1 MIMVV
6 GSGTNVDYHLLRD
19 KLKSN
24 LPTLPA
30 VFDDLSSMLK
40 DPNSPTHS
48 IQEIMRSDPTISMK
62 VLRIANSVQYRG
74 ERERVTDV
82 GEAIGTLGFDK
93 IHMVIL
99 TSSVFK
105 AFNLKDSKDLNYDP
119 ADLWKHSLGTAVAS
133 STIAELTNL
142 VPRQRAYSCG
152 LVHDVGKVARLQ
164 VHPEEFCRDV
174 GDALYDETSLIE
186 VEKKNNSPSHDI
198 LGQIVCK
205 EWGLNRDVESVIRW
219 HHVYDLEERDSVS
232 DVEINNLIDV
242 VIVGN
247 WLSHTMKFGFSGH
260 RSGKSLPIEVLERL
274 SLEEDQLDFFKEETR
289 ESFKDFKNFLK
300 LVERSVI

>member
-1 MIMVV
+1 MDEKV
-6 GSGTNVDYHLLRD
+6 NYAF
-19 KLKSN
+19 LKDQLKDN

-30 VFDDLSSMLK
+30 IFDDLSCMLK

-48 IQEIMRSDPTISMK
+48 IQEIMKSDQTLSMK
-62 VLRIANSVQYRG
+62 VLRVANSVQYRG

-82 GEAIGTLGFDK
+82 GEAIATLGFDK

-105 AFNLKDSKDLNYDP
+105 AFKVENANNLNYDP
-119 ADLWKHSLGTAVAS
+119 AELWKHSLGTAVAS
-133 STIAELTNL
+133 STISELTQL

-152 LVHDVGKVARLQ
+152 LVHDIGKVARLQ
-164 VHPEEFCRDV
+164 LHPNEFCLDV
-174 GDALYDETSLIE
+174 GDALYDETTLIE
-186 VEKKNNSPSHDI
+186 IERKKNSPSHDV

-219 HHVYDLEERDSVS
+219 HHEGNLENRETVVDLE
-232 DVEINNLIDV
+232 INTLIDV
-242 VIVGN
+242 VMVGN
-247 WLSHTMKFGFSGH
+247 WLAHSMNFGFSGH
-260 RSGKSLPIEVLERL
+260 RSGKLLSNEVRERL
-274 SLEEDQLDFFKEETR
+274 SLDDEQLDFFKEETR

-300 LVERSVI
+300 LIERSVV

>member
-1 MIMVV
+1 MDEKV
-6 GSGTNVDYHLLRD
+6 NYAF
-19 KLKSN
+19 LKDQLKDN

-30 VFDDLSSMLK
+30 IFDDLSCMLK

-48 IQEIMRSDPTISMK
+48 IQEIMKSDQTLSMK
-62 VLRIANSVQYRG
+62 VLRVANSVQYRG

-82 GEAIGTLGFDK
+82 GEAIATLGFDK

-105 AFNLKDSKDLNYDP
+105 AFKVENANNLNYDP
-119 ADLWKHSLGTAVAS
+119 AELWKHSLGAAVAS
-133 STIAELTNL
+133 STISELTQL

-152 LVHDVGKVARLQ
+152 LVHDIGKVARLQ
-164 VHPEEFCRDV
+164 LHPNEFCQDV
-174 GDALYDETSLIE
+174 GDALYDETTLIE
-186 VEKKNNSPSHDI
+186 IERKKNSPSHDV

-219 HHVYDLEERDSVS
+219 HHEENPENRETVVDP
-232 DVEINNLIDV
+232 EINSLIDV
-242 VIVGN
+242 VMVGN
-247 WLSHTMKFGFSGH
+247 WLAHSMNFGFSGH
-260 RSGKSLPIEVLERL
+260 RSGKLLSNEVRERL
-274 SLEEDQLDFFKEETR
+274 SLDDEQLDFFKEETR

-300 LVERSVI
+300 LIERSVV

>member
-1 MIMVV
+1 MV
-6 GSGTNVDYHLLRD
+6 GGVDEKVNYAF
-19 KLKSN
+19 LKDQLKDN

-30 VFDDLSSMLK
+30 IFDDLSCMLK

-48 IQEIMRSDPTISMK
+48 IQEIMKSDQTLSMK
-62 VLRIANSVQYRG
+62 VLRVANSVQYRG

-82 GEAIGTLGFDK
+82 GEAISTLGFDK

-105 AFNLKDSKDLNYDP
+105 AFKVENANNLNYDP
-119 ADLWKHSLGTAVAS
+119 AELWKHSLGAAVAS
-133 STIAELTNL
+133 STISELTQL

-152 LVHDVGKVARLQ
+152 LVHDIGKVARLQ
-164 VHPEEFCRDV
+164 LHPNEFCQDV
-174 GDALYDETSLIE
+174 GDALYDETTLIE
-186 VEKKNNSPSHDI
+186 IERKKNSPSHDV

-219 HHVYDLEERDSVS
+219 HHEGNPENRETVVDP
-232 DVEINNLIDV
+232 EINTLIDV
-242 VIVGN
+242 VMVGN
-247 WLSHTMKFGFSGH
+247 WLAHSMNFGFSGH
-260 RSGKSLPIEVLERL
+260 RSGKLLSNEVRERL
-274 SLEEDQLDFFKEETR
+274 SLDDEQLDFFKEETR

-300 LVERSVI
+300 LIERSVV

>member
-1 MIMVV
+1 MEEKVNY
-6 GSGTNVDYHLLRD
+6 SFLENQ
-19 KLKSN
+19 LKDN

-30 VFDDLSSMLK
+30 IFDDLSCMLK

-48 IQEIMRSDPTISMK
+48 IQEIMKSDQTLSMK
-62 VLRIANSVQYRG
+62 VLRVANSVQYRG

-82 GEAIGTLGFDK
+82 GEAIATLGFDK

-105 AFNLKDSKDLNYDP
+105 AFKVENANNLNYDP
-119 ADLWKHSLGTAVAS
+119 AELWKHSLGAAVAS
-133 STIAELTNL
+133 STISELTQL

-152 LVHDVGKVARLQ
+152 LVHDIGKVARLQ
-164 VHPEEFCRDV
+164 LHPNEFCQDV
-174 GDALYDETSLIE
+174 GDALYDETTLIE
-186 VEKKNNSPSHDI
+186 IERKKNSPSHDV

-219 HHVYDLEERDSVS
+219 HHEGNLENRETVVDP
-232 DVEINNLIDV
+232 EINSLIDV
-242 VIVGN
+242 VMVGN
-247 WLSHTMKFGFSGH
+247 WLAHSMNFGFSGH
-260 RSGKSLPIEVLERL
+260 RSGKLLSNEIRERL
-274 SLEEDQLDFFKEETR
+274 SLDEEQLDFFREETR

-300 LVERSVI
+300 LIERSVV

>member
-1 MIMVV
+1 MEEKVNY
-6 GSGTNVDYHLLRD
+6 SFLENQ
-19 KLKSN
+19 LKDN

-30 VFDDLSSMLK
+30 IFDDLSCMLK

-48 IQEIMRSDPTISMK
+48 IQEIMKSDQTLSMK
-62 VLRIANSVQYRG
+62 VLRVANSVQYRG

-82 GEAIGTLGFDK
+82 GEAIATLGFDK

-105 AFNLKDSKDLNYDP
+105 AFKVENANNLNYDP
-119 ADLWKHSLGTAVAS
+119 AELWKHSLGAAVAS
-133 STIAELTNL
+133 STISELTQL

-152 LVHDVGKVARLQ
+152 LVHDIGKVARLQ
-164 VHPEEFCRDV
+164 LHPNEFCQDV
-174 GDALYDETSLIE
+174 GDALYDETTLIE
-186 VEKKNNSPSHDI
+186 IERKKNSPSHDV

-219 HHVYDLEERDSVS
+219 HHEGNSENRESVV
-232 DVEINNLIDV
+232 DPEINSLIDV
-242 VIVGN
+242 VMVGN
-247 WLSHTMKFGFSGH
+247 WLAHSMNFGFSGH
-260 RSGKSLPIEVLERL
+260 RSGKLLSNEIRERL
-274 SLEEDQLDFFKEETR
+274 SLDDEQLDFFREETR

-300 LVERSVI
+300 LIERSVV